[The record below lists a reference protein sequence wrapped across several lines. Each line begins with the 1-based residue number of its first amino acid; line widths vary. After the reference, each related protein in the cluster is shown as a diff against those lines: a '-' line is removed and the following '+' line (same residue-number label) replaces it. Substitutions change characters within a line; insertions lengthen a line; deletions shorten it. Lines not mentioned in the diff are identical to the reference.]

1 MSGLTVSVPDGCVL
15 MVSMGDSGESDVLV
29 VGAGPSGLFAAAE
42 LARHG
47 VRAQVVERSRFPHHQ
62 ARATALQPATLEIL
76 QQAGLVD
83 QVLSSSEH
91 LGCARLFDANLRC
104 VTELAFAGVG
114 CPWEFQCSL
123 PQWRTEEILAGR
135 LAELGGSV
143 QRGVTVRSLTERS
156 DSVLVELEEADG
168 TVRSVE
174 AAWVIGAGG
183 AHSITRE
190 SMDEELAGSTYAG
203 SGLAGEVGVS
213 CGLPRDGSALI
224 ASPAGYVLL
233 APLPG
238 ERWLTFIGDL
248 SDDEAELLA
257 RDRSRD
263 RVGAAIGRR
272 IPGTLLTLN
281 DVSWASIFQLHRRLA
296 PRLADTRR
304 FLLGD
309 AGHLS
314 SPWGGEGLNSGLH
327 DGHNLAWK
335 LALYQ
340 HGHARPGLVGS
351 FASERMTA
359 DRHVLEV
366 SDRLH
371 QLAHASVEAARAG
384 AFPAPPPP
392 DDVRRMAVSR
402 SMLDVSYEGSPL
414 VGEYLGPGGLAL
426 PFPAPGSRYPDRTSL
441 SGTGH
446 QLLLF
451 GTPADSDVAYLR
463 RRWNGI
469 VDVVVGRG
477 SPRLAGLAGEAAILV
492 RPDGYIGFRAAPA
505 DHAGLSAVDSHLNSY
520 LVPAAA

>member
-1 MSGLTVSVPDGCVL
+1 
-15 MVSMGDSGESDVLV
+15 VLV

-47 VRAQVVERSRFPHHQ
+47 VRATVVERERHPHHQ

-76 QQAGLVD
+76 QQAGLAD
-83 QVLSSSEH
+83 RVLESSEH
-91 LGCARLFDANLRC
+91 LGYARLFDANLTC
-104 VTELAFAGVG
+104 VTELAFAGIG
-114 CPWEFQCSL
+114 CPWEYQCSL

-143 QRGVTVRSLTERS
+143 ERGVTVRSLTERS
-156 DSVLVELEEADG
+156 DGVLAELEEADG
-168 TVRSVE
+168 TVRSIE

-190 SMDEELAGSTYAG
+190 SMDQELVGSTYAV

-224 ASPAGYVLL
+224 ISPAGYVLL

-248 SDDEAELLA
+248 SEAEEEMLA
-257 RDRSRD
+257 SDSSRD
-263 RVGAAIGRR
+263 AVAAAIGRR
-272 IPGTLLTLN
+272 IPATLVTLD
-281 DVSWASIFQLHRRLA
+281 DVGWASIFHLHRRLA

-314 SPWGGEGLNSGLH
+314 SPFGGEGLNSGLH

-335 LALYQ
+335 LALSLQ
-340 HGHARPGLVGS
+340 GRARPGLVES
-351 FASERMTA
+351 FASERMMA

-371 QLAHASVEAARAG
+371 AVAHAAVEAARAG
-384 AFPAPPPP
+384 AFPAPPASV
-392 DDVRRMAVSR
+392 DAHRMAVVR

-414 VGEYLGPGGLAL
+414 VGEFIGGAVLSL
-426 PFPAPGSRYPDRTSL
+426 PSPAPGSRYPDRTSL
-441 SGTGH
+441 GGTRH
-446 QLLLF
+446 HLLLF
-451 GTPADSDVAYLR
+451 GAAADGDVAYLR

-469 VDVVVGRG
+469 VDVVAGTG
-477 SPRLAGLAGEAAILV
+477 DPRRAGLDDAGAILV

-505 DHAGLSAVDSHLNSY
+505 DQAGLSALDAHLTSY
-520 LVPAAA
+520 LVPAAT